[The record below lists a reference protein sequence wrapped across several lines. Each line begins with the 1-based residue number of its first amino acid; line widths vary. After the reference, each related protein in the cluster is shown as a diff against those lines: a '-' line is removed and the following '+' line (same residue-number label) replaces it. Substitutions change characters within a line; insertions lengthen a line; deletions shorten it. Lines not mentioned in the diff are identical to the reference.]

1 MRPKTLVRTEARR
14 VSDPAQKGEFAES
27 ATKSGT
33 LRERRDGPDGVL
45 LVRDRDVDVQPVDS
59 LH

>member
-1 MRPKTLVRTEARR
+1 MRGMRPKTFARTEARR

-33 LRERRDGPDGVL
+33 LRESAATARMACSSSGTETWTCSP
-45 LVRDRDVDVQPVDS
+45 
-59 LH
+59 

>member
-1 MRPKTLVRTEARR
+1 MRPKTFARTEARR

-33 LRERRDGPDGVL
+33 LRESAATARMACSSSGTETWTCSP
-45 LVRDRDVDVQPVDS
+45 
-59 LH
+59 